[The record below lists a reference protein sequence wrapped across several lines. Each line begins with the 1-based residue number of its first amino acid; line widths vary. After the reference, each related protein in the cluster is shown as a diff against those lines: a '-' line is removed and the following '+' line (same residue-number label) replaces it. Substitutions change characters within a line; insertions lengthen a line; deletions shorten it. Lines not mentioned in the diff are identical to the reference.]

1 MTSRPLIVSRL
12 PRAAALT
19 LGFAALML
27 VPLAPARAQVAGVVG
42 ARTVAAARETRVGE
56 ATMRA
61 RGDTAPVAVAAAE
74 SRLTTGARG
83 GDAIEAATRA
93 YRERGTVPP
102 PVTVGGV
109 VVFPFGHGEPVLTCT
124 VLRACVVELE
134 AGEILVNEPIA
145 GDQARWII
153 DQAKTGPQGANALV
167 VVKPKACDITT
178 NLVLSTDRRI
188 YDLDLDSPACNE
200 RSTNP
205 KRSYVRHV
213 RFYYPDADTAAA
225 APAGDGRPVAQRDRT
240 ATPAVNAARSA
251 TRATNRDYRIVRKR
265 RGPLGLFGKKPLDF
279 PWQPAAIVDDG
290 AHVYITLPIRALY
303 DAAPVLYALEAHPS
317 LRARLAACCD
327 EDDPEVAAEV
337 ADAVVASGAAE
348 RARRDA
354 VAETEQALAA
364 LGAVEGPYV
373 EALALIARELSRR
386 ES

>member
-1 MTSRPLIVSRL
+1 
-12 PRAAALT
+12 
-19 LGFAALML
+19 
-27 VPLAPARAQVAGVVG
+27 
-42 ARTVAAARETRVGE
+42 
-56 ATMRA
+56 
-61 RGDTAPVAVAAAE
+61 
-74 SRLTTGARG
+74 
-83 GDAIEAATRA
+83 
-93 YRERGTVPP
+93 
-102 PVTVGGV
+102 
-109 VVFPFGHGEPVLTCT
+109 VLTCT

-303 DAAPVLYALEAHPS
+303 DAAPVLYALEDDGSRTLVNYAV
-317 LRARLAACCD
+317 RANAYVTDRTFRRGVFVL
-327 EDDPEVAAEV
+327 
-337 ADAVVASGAAE
+337 ASGGREQRLEFENRAWRKAPATAA
-348 RARRDA
+348 RDA
-354 VAETEQALAA
+354 GDAPPKAEGQ
-364 LGAVEGPYV
+364 
-373 EALALIARELSRR
+373 R
-386 ES
+386 